1 VIRKFEPI
9 LPGAAI
15 GVLGSGQLGRMFA
28 IAARQMGYRVHTFSP
43 ETDTPTGQVADVEI
57 AASYDDLDAVRR
69 FAQAVQVVTF
79 EFENVPA
86 ACVEAAAACVP
97 VRPGGS
103 ALHITQNRLR
113 EKNFL
118 SNNGFP
124 TTRFAAVAGNDEINP
139 ATETIGF
146 PAIMKTAS
154 SGYDGKGQAKVATLD
169 DALRAFCSC
178 GGQDMI
184 VEGFVDFELEF
195 SVVVARGVD
204 GQFAHWGAIQNRHRH
219 HILDVSFAP
228 ARMPESVAN
237 RAVEVA
243 RALAAKLDLVGVLCI
258 EFFLTR
264 NGEILV
270 NELAPR
276 PHNSG
281 HLTINASRT
290 SQFEQQLRAVCGL
303 PLGSTEFVAAAAMAN
318 LLGDLW
324 QAGEPNWPAVCA
336 LPDVKL
342 HLYGKVE
349 PRPGRKMGHLTA
361 LAATPD
367 VAAQTVVLA
376 REKLQPIGDQRF

>member
-1 VIRKFEPI
+1 VNRKFEPI

-43 ETDTPTGQVADVEI
+43 ETDTPTGQVADVEV

-69 FAQAVQVVTF
+69 FAQDVQVVTF

-86 ACVEAAAACVP
+86 ACVEAAANYVP

-113 EKNFL
+113 EKIFL
-118 SNNGFP
+118 STNGFP
-124 TTRFAAVAGNDEINP
+124 TTIFAAARRENELNSV
-139 ATETIGF
+139 TEQIGF

-154 SGYDGKGQAKVATLD
+154 SGYDGKGQARVTNLE
-169 DALRAFCSC
+169 DAMQAFHRC
-178 GGQDMI
+178 GGQEMI

-204 GQFAHWGAIQNRHRH
+204 GQFAHWGAIQNRHKH

-228 ARMPESVAN
+228 ARMPESVVA

-243 RALAAKLDLVGVLCI
+243 CALAAKLDLVGVLCI

-336 LPDVKL
+336 LPDVKV
-342 HLYGKVE
+342 HLYGKID

-361 LAATPD
+361 LAAAPEIA
-367 VAAQTVVLA
+367 VQTVILA
-376 REKLQPIGDQRF
+376 REKLQSISERSS

>member
-1 VIRKFEPI
+1 MKPI

-28 IAARQMGYRVHTFSP
+28 IAARQMGYRVHTFSS

-86 ACVEAAAACVP
+86 ACVEAAAAFVP
-97 VRPGGS
+97 VRPGGA

-113 EKNFL
+113 EKTFL
-118 SNNGFP
+118 ASNGFP
-124 TTRFAAVAGNDEINP
+124 TTKFTAVHGVDDLNAAVEKV
-139 ATETIGF
+139 GF

-154 SGYDGKGQAKVATLD
+154 SGYDGKGQAKVANLE
-169 DALRAFCSC
+169 DAVQAFHGC
-178 GGQDMI
+178 GGQEMI

-195 SVVVARGVD
+195 SMVMARAVD
-204 GQFAHWGAIQNRHRH
+204 GQFVHWGAIQNRHKH

-228 ARMPESVAN
+228 ARMGQASSA
-237 RAVEVA
+237 RAIEVS
-243 RALAAKLDLVGVLCI
+243 RALADKLDLIGVLCI

-281 HLTINASRT
+281 HLTIDASRT

-303 PLGSTEFVAAAAMAN
+303 PLGSTEFVGAAAMAN

-324 QAGEPNWPAVCA
+324 YAGEPNWPAACA

-342 HLYGKVE
+342 HLYGKIE

-361 LAATPD
+361 LAATAES
-367 VAAQTVVLA
+367 AAQIVLLA
-376 REKLQPIGDQRF
+376 RENLQPVRKPS